1 MEDLS
6 LKSEGSRLKGE
17 VTMVIA
23 PGASEELE
31 MQRIVKGTGFDVQ
44 RDAIQKVNVIEIA
57 KQLESAVEMAD
68 DDFRDLLKSIFPEMP
83 SYHIDGLIKIAK
95 KGQRKQ
101 NNVDRISK
109 LVGGIM

>member
-57 KQLESAVEMAD
+57 K
-68 DDFRDLLKSIFPEMP
+68 
-83 SYHIDGLIKIAK
+83 
-95 KGQRKQ
+95 
-101 NNVDRISK
+101 
-109 LVGGIM
+109 